1 MDKNVVISI
10 KGRQRY
16 VDNDADAIELV
27 TEGCLKK
34 ENFGYMLTYQESEMT
49 GLDGTIAT
57 ILVDTDTEQV
67 TMMREGEVNTQMV
80 FRHGRR
86 HMAMYQTP
94 YGNMTVGVNA
104 RHVLIDLDEHGGDL
118 ELDYD
123 IEIDHAVAGRNVFM
137 IHVEKSSGSSLK
149 M

>member
-1 MDKNVVISI
+1 MEKNVVISI

-49 GLDGTIAT
+49 GLDGTITT

-94 YGNMTVGVNA
+94 YGNMTIGVNA

-123 IEIDHAVAGRNVFM
+123 IEIDHAVAGRNMFM
-137 IHVEKSSGSSLK
+137 IHVEESNSSSLK